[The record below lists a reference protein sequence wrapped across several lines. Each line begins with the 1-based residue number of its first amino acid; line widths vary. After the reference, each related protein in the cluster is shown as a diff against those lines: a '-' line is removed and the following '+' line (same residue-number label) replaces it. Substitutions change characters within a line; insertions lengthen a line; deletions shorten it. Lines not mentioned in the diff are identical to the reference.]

1 MYLLFSYTVRSDI
14 RYLENGIDCTFLR
27 DINKLPDDYKY
38 KLNQDSLET
47 LLYGFFEYYSTF
59 DFQTNGI
66 CIREGMLIR
75 KPTRSALH
83 ITNPLETTLNVSKNV
98 NLYHLNHI
106 ISKSHDAIYALETAD
121 KSNSDNWGIMTL
133 LKINNMI
140 NLRKSNNTE
149 EHTIK
154 EYSENH
160 SYEISDE
167 VSLVNIDET
176 KAKKKETV

>member
-1 MYLLFSYTVRSDI
+1 MRNDI
-14 RYLENGIDCTFLR
+14 RCLENGIDCTFLR
-27 DINKLPDDYKY
+27 DINKLPNDYKY
-38 KLNQDSLET
+38 KSNQDSLET

-98 NLYHLNHI
+98 NLYELNRI

-121 KSNSDNWGIMTL
+121 KSSNDNWGIMAL
-133 LKINNMI
+133 LKVNNMI
-140 NLRKSNNTE
+140 NRRTNNRVQ
-149 EHTIK
+149 TIK
-154 EYSENH
+154 EYSEDH
-160 SYEISDE
+160 SYKISDE
-167 VSLVNIDET
+167 VSLINIDET